1 MNDELVQRK
10 YIILDTSALLAK
22 YQLLHYSSDV
32 VLMTT
37 PLVVS
42 EVKDHESRSAL
53 DLAVSL
59 GRLLIVEPQEALM
72 NKAREIA
79 QSIGENYS
87 ISPTDLSI
95 VALALQLRDELRR
108 GEIVVVITDDYSIQ
122 NTLLNAGIAFK
133 PLRTRGIRIPR
144 KYVVLC
150 TTCGYASTN
159 ILEKIC
165 PFCNTPLARLSS

>member
-1 MNDELVQRK
+1 MSNESIKLK

-22 YQLLHYSSDV
+22 YQLLYYSNDV

-59 GRLLIVEPQEALM
+59 GKLLIVEPQEALIS
-72 NKAREIA
+72 KARDFV

-87 ISPTDLSI
+87 ISPTDLSVI
-95 VALALQLRDELRR
+95 ALALQLKDRLKR
-108 GEIVVVITDDYSIQ
+108 GEVVVVITDDYSIQ
-122 NTLLNAGIAFK
+122 NTLLNAGVAFK

-144 KYVVLC
+144 KYFVIC
-150 TTCGYASTN
+150 PTCNYASTN
-159 ILEKIC
+159 ILEKTC
-165 PFCNTPLARLSS
+165 PLCNTPLIKLSS